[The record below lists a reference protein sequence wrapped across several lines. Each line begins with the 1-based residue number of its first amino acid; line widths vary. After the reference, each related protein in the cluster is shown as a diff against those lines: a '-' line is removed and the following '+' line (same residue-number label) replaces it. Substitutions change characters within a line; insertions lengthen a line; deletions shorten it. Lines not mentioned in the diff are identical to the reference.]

1 MTHDAPVNLL
11 FVEDSAEDVQ
21 LALRAL
27 RRDGVEALWR
37 QVDSESAMKVAL
49 SEARP
54 DAILSDFSMPGFDG
68 LEALLLARE
77 IVPQVPF
84 IFLSGTIGEERA
96 IAAIRMGATDYVL
109 KSSMRRL
116 GTAVKRALSE
126 TDERNAYET
135 RIRYLANYDAL
146 SDLPNRSLLADRTAQ
161 AIAHARRTGRTCGLI
176 VLNVDRFKLVN
187 EGFGQAAGDALLKLL
202 AERLR
207 ATVHEGDTPARL
219 GADSFA
225 VLAADLV
232 RPDATMA
239 LVRKIQE
246 AASLPFAPEGREL
259 HVSLSI
265 GASTFPR
272 DGEDLEVLLRN
283 ADAAMQRVKTAGGN
297 GFQYYAAAMTRDATE
312 RVELENALRVA
323 PERGELGLH
332 YQPQV
337 EIASGRISGLEALM
351 RWHHP
356 ERGLIS
362 PAQFIPIAEES
373 DLIQSLGEW
382 ALFTACRQLSEWDAS
397 GHPAPPRVA
406 VNVSARQF
414 HSPGFTDVVARALRE
429 RRIDPSRLELEL
441 TESVLID
448 NREEAVAV
456 LGQLKAFGVQIAV
469 DDFGTGYS
477 SLSYLSG
484 LPVDCLKIDRSFVVQ
499 TTDGGRGAAIAQA
512 IISLGHSLRLR
523 VLAEGVETPEQLE
536 FLRRHGCNEYQGYL
550 FSRPCTV
557 DAVSGLLVRGAIASK
572 AALRTRAGKTAGGS
586 ASRGRPRGSE
596 AAKRPVI
603 PATYKG
609 FKRNHD
615 GSWTCVA
622 ESTIQRHSGRIQVM
636 PGSTFLPG
644 VKFMGV
650 DLADLLD
657 TLAGT
662 KSIEP

>member
-37 QVDSESAMKVAL
+37 QVDSETAMKVAL

-77 IVPQVPF
+77 IVPHIPF

-126 TDERNAYET
+126 TEERGAYEA

-176 VLNVDRFKLVN
+176 VLNIDRFKLMN
-187 EGFGQAAGDALLKLL
+187 EGFGQATGDALLKLL

-207 ATVHEGDTPARL
+207 TTVGEGDTPARL

-225 VLAADLV
+225 VLAADLL
-232 RPDATMA
+232 RPDDTMTM
-239 LVRKIQE
+239 VRKIQE
-246 AASLPFAPEGREL
+246 AVSLPFALEGRKL
-259 HVSLSI
+259 HVSLSL

-272 DGEDLEVLLRN
+272 DGEDLEVLLPN

-323 PERGELGLH
+323 PERGELALH

-337 EIASGRISGLEALM
+337 EIASGHISGLEALM

-356 ERGLIS
+356 ERGPIS

-397 GHPAPPRVA
+397 GHPAPRVA

-414 HSPGFTDVVARALRE
+414 RSPGFVEMVARALRE
-429 RRIDPSRLELEL
+429 RRIYPPRLELEL
-441 TESVLID
+441 TEGVLID

-456 LGQLKAFGVQIAV
+456 LGRLKTLGVQIAV

-484 LPVDCLKIDRSFVVQ
+484 LPIDCLKIDRSFVVQ
-499 TTDGGRGAAIAQA
+499 TTKGGRDAAISQS
-512 IISLGHSLRLR
+512 IISLGHSLHLR
-523 VLAEGVETPEQLE
+523 VVAEGVETPEQLE

-550 FSRPCTV
+550 FSRPCAV
-557 DAVSGLLVRGAIASK
+557 DAVTGLLVRGTITSEAASRAGAGK
-572 AALRTRAGKTAGGS
+572 AASRS
-586 ASRGRPRGSE
+586 ASGGRLQGSE
-596 AAKRPVI
+596 AAKRTLMPV
-603 PATYKG
+603 TYKG

-622 ESTIQRHSGRIQVM
+622 ESTIQRRSGRIQVM
-636 PGSTFLPG
+636 PGSTFPPG

-657 TLAGT
+657 TLAGK

>member
-1 MTHDAPVNLL
+1 MRQDAPVNLL

-27 RRDGVEALWR
+27 RRDGLETLWR
-37 QVDSESAMKVAL
+37 QVGSESAMKVAL

-68 LEALLLARE
+68 MEALLLARE

-126 TDERNAYET
+126 TEERNAYET

-146 SDLPNRSLLADRTAQ
+146 SGLPNRSLLADRTAQ
-161 AIAHARRTGRTCGLI
+161 AIAHARRTERTCGLI
-176 VLNVDRFKLVN
+176 VLNIDRFKLVN
-187 EGFGQAAGDALLKLL
+187 EGFGQAA
-202 AERLR
+202 
-207 ATVHEGDTPARL
+207 
-219 GADSFA
+219 
-225 VLAADLV
+225 
-232 RPDATMA
+232 
-239 LVRKIQE
+239 
-246 AASLPFAPEGREL
+246 
-259 HVSLSI
+259 
-265 GASTFPR
+265 
-272 DGEDLEVLLRN
+272 
-283 ADAAMQRVKTAGGN
+283 
-297 GFQYYAAAMTRDATE
+297 RDATE
-312 RVELENALRVA
+312 RVELENALRAA

-362 PAQFIPIAEES
+362 PAQFIPMAEES
-373 DLIQSLGEW
+373 DLISSLGEW
-382 ALFTACRQLSEWDAS
+382 ALVTACRQLFEWDAS
-397 GHPAPPRVA
+397 GHPAPRVG

-414 HSPGFTDVVARALRE
+414 HSPGFADLVARSLRE
-429 RRIDPSRLELEL
+429 RRISPSRLELEL
-441 TESVLID
+441 TEGVLID
-448 NREEAVAV
+448 DREEAVAV
-456 LGQLKAFGVQIAV
+456 LGQLKELGVQIAV
-469 DDFGTGYS
+469 DVCGSGYS

-484 LPVDCLKIDRSFVVQ
+484 LPIDCLKIDRSFVVQ

-557 DAVSGLLVRGAIASK
+557 EAVSGLLVRGAAAAE
-572 AALRTRAGKTAGGS
+572 AALKAGAGKTAGGS
-586 ASRGRPRGSE
+586 ASLGRPRGSE

-657 TLAGT
+657 TLAGA
-662 KSIEP
+662 KSTEP

>member
-1 MTHDAPVNLL
+1 MMNEAPVNLL

-27 RRDGVEALWR
+27 KRDGVEALWR
-37 QVDSESAMKVAL
+37 QVDSETAMKVAL
-49 SEARP
+49 SEGRP

-77 IVPQVPF
+77 IAPQVPF

-146 SDLPNRSLLADRTAQ
+146 SDLPNRSLLADRT
-161 AIAHARRTGRTCGLI
+161 
-176 VLNVDRFKLVN
+176 
-187 EGFGQAAGDALLKLL
+187 GQAAGDALLKLL

-232 RPDATMA
+232 RPDETIA

-246 AASLPFAPEGREL
+246 AASLPFALEGRKQ
-259 HVSLSI
+259 HVSLSL

-272 DGEDLEVLLRN
+272 DGEDFEVLLHN

-373 DLIQSLGEW
+373 DLICSLGEW
-382 ALFTACRQLSEWDAS
+382 ALVTACRQLFEWDAG
-397 GHPAPPRVA
+397 GHPAPRVG

-414 HSPGFTDVVARALRE
+414 HSPGFADMVARSLRE
-429 RRIDPSRLELEL
+429 RRINPSRLELEL
-441 TESVLID
+441 TEGVLID
-448 NREEAVAV
+448 DREEAVAV
-456 LGQLKAFGVQIAV
+456 LGELKTLGVQIAV

-484 LPVDCLKIDRSFVVQ
+484 LPIDCLKIDRSFVVQ
-499 TTDGGRGAAIAQA
+499 TTDGGRDAAISQS
-512 IISLGHSLRLR
+512 IISLGHSLHLR

-550 FSRPCTV
+550 FSRPCAV
-557 DAVSGLLVRGAIASK
+557 EAVSGLLVVKGTIASE
-572 AALRTRAGKTAGGS
+572 AALRASAGKAASGS
-586 ASRGRPRGSE
+586 ASRGRLRGSE
-596 AAKRPVI
+596 AARRTVM

-622 ESTIQRHSGRIQVM
+622 ESTIQRRGGRIQVM
-636 PGSTFLPG
+636 PGSTFPPG

>member
-27 RRDGVEALWR
+27 KRDGVEALWR
-37 QVDSESAMKVAL
+37 QVDSETTMKVAL

-77 IVPQVPF
+77 IVPHVPF

-126 TDERNAYET
+126 TEERNAYEA

-161 AIAHARRTGRTCGLI
+161 AIAHTRRTGRSCGLI
-176 VLNVDRFKLVN
+176 VLNIDRFKLVN

-207 ATVHEGDTPARL
+207 ATVREGDTPARL

-225 VLAADLV
+225 VLAADLL
-232 RPDATMA
+232 RPDDAMT

-246 AASLPFAPEGREL
+246 AASLPFALEGRNL
-259 HVSLSI
+259 HVSLSL

-272 DGEDLEVLLRN
+272 DGEDLEGLLRN

-297 GFQYYAAAMTRDATE
+297 GFQYYAAAMTRHATE

-356 ERGLIS
+356 ERGSIS

-373 DLIQSLGEW
+373 DLIQLLGEW
-382 ALFTACRQLSEWDAS
+382 ALFTACRQLSEWDGS
-397 GHPAPPRVA
+397 GHPAPRVA

-414 HSPGFTDVVARALRE
+414 RSPGFVDMVARALHE
-429 RRIDPSRLELEL
+429 RRIHPSRLELEL
-441 TESVLID
+441 TEGVLID
-448 NREEAVAV
+448 NREEAVAI
-456 LGQLKAFGVQIAV
+456 LGQLKTLGVQIAV

-484 LPVDCLKIDRSFVVQ
+484 LPIDCLKIDRSFVVR
-499 TTDGGRGAAIAQA
+499 TTAGGRDAAIAQA

-557 DAVSGLLVRGAIASK
+557 DAMTGLLVRDTIASE
-572 AALRTRAGKTAGGS
+572 AASRAGAGKALSGS
-586 ASRGRPRGSE
+586 GSGGRLRGSE
-596 AAKRPVI
+596 AAKRTVM

-622 ESTIQRHSGRIQVM
+622 ESTIQRHSGRIKVM
-636 PGSTFLPG
+636 PGYTFLPG

-662 KSIEP
+662 RSIEP

>member
-37 QVDSESAMKVAL
+37 QVDSETAMKVAL

-77 IVPQVPF
+77 IVPHIPF

-126 TDERNAYET
+126 TEERGAYEA
-135 RIRYLANYDAL
+135 RIRYLANHDAL

-176 VLNVDRFKLVN
+176 VLNIDRFKLVN

-207 ATVHEGDTPARL
+207 ATVGEGDTPARL

-225 VLAADLV
+225 VLAADLL
-232 RPDATMA
+232 RPDDTMTM
-239 LVRKIQE
+239 VRKIQE
-246 AASLPFAPEGREL
+246 AVSLPFALDGREL
-259 HVSLSI
+259 HVSLSL

-272 DGEDLEVLLRN
+272 DGEDLEVLLPN

-323 PERGELGLH
+323 PERGELALH

-337 EIASGRISGLEALM
+337 EIASGHISGLEALM

-356 ERGLIS
+356 ERGPIS

-382 ALFTACRQLSEWDAS
+382 ALFTACRQLFEWDAS
-397 GHPAPPRVA
+397 GHPAPRVA

-414 HSPGFTDVVARALRE
+414 RSPGFVEMVARALRE
-429 RRIDPSRLELEL
+429 RRIYPPRLELEL
-441 TESVLID
+441 TEGVLID

-456 LGQLKAFGVQIAV
+456 LGRLKTLGVQIAV

-484 LPVDCLKIDRSFVVQ
+484 LPIDCLKIDRSFVVQ
-499 TTDGGRGAAIAQA
+499 TTKGGRDAAISQS
-512 IISLGHSLRLR
+512 IISLGHSLHLR
-523 VLAEGVETPEQLE
+523 VVAEGVETPEQLE

-550 FSRPCTV
+550 FSRPCAV
-557 DAVSGLLVRGAIASK
+557 DAVTGLLVRGTITSEAASRAGAGK
-572 AALRTRAGKTAGGS
+572 AASRS
-586 ASRGRPRGSE
+586 ASGGRLQGSE
-596 AAKRPVI
+596 AAKRTLMPV
-603 PATYKG
+603 TYKG

-622 ESTIQRHSGRIQVM
+622 ESTIQRRSGGIQVM
-636 PGSTFLPG
+636 PGSTFPPG

-657 TLAGT
+657 TLAGK